1 MKTIL
6 TISISWAFA
15 SGALAAQPVPVQ
27 AAQSLRRAVALL
39 DYVAGDYGRAV
50 GPAGEVLSPVELAE
64 QQQFVLEAA
73 REVRADAGPSGE
85 DLAKRLETL
94 HSRVAARAAPVEV
107 SAAARAL
114 RDEIAQRY
122 KVALLPVHPPDLA
135 RGRALYAES
144 CAACHGADGHA
155 PPKEERELST
165 QPPSFAVS
173 AEVEELSPQRI
184 FSATTYGVPNTAMPG
199 FEDALDDAQRWDLAY
214 FVLSLAHRTPA
225 DARRGLSLSR
235 AALIEG
241 GYREIATQSDA
252 ALRARLATAGLSGQ
266 EAEAALA
273 ALRGGPFAEEDSRGA
288 GLTEVRR
295 DLARALGQAKAGD
308 RDGARRTII
317 SGYLDHLEP
326 HEPAMRARDGQMVA
340 DIEREFL
347 ALRSSLDGP
356 KDRGGGNGGGEDPE
370 AIVRRLDS
378 LLERADARGP
388 GGALVAFVGALAIA
402 LREGVEAALL
412 VAALLAILRKA
423 GRSRDASAVHFGWV
437 AALGLGAVTWWA
449 TGALLVGISGAK
461 RELVEGIGQ
470 LVTAALLLY
479 ASHWLLAAA
488 SAKRLVSFL
497 SEHAARAG
505 SAAVVFGLAFAAI
518 YREMF
523 EVVLFFRGLLL
534 EVPGQG
540 GAVALGALCGL
551 VALAALVALF
561 QRVGKRLR
569 PRPLLLT
576 CGVLLC
582 VLAVLMVGNG
592 VRALQEIGAVPLTVW
607 TGFQLRALGI
617 YGTREGMIA
626 QAAVLG
632 VLIGSA
638 LWSALRGG
646 SGSQGGRAPAD
657 AARA

>member
-6 TISISWAFA
+6 TLSISWALA
-15 SGALAAQPVPVQ
+15 SAALAEQPAPVQ
-27 AAQSLRRAVALL
+27 SAQSLRRAVALL

-50 GPAGEVLSPVELAE
+50 GPGGEVLSPDEFKE

-73 REVRADAGPSGE
+73 REVRDDAGPAGE
-85 DLAKRLETL
+85 DLVTRLQAL
-94 HSRVAARAAPVEV
+94 HSRVAARASPAEV
-107 SAAARAL
+107 SMAARAL
-114 RDEIAQRY
+114 RDEIVQRF

-155 PPKEERELST
+155 PPKEAHELST

-173 AEVEELSPQRI
+173 AEVEELAPQRI

-199 FEDALDDAQRWDLAY
+199 YEDALDDAQRWDLAY

-225 DARRGLSLSR
+225 DVRRGISLAR

-252 ALRARLATAGLSGQ
+252 ALRARLAAAGLSGPD
-266 EAEAALA
+266 AEVALA
-273 ALRGGPFAEEDSRGA
+273 SLRAGPFSEEDAKGA
-288 GLTEVRR
+288 GLAEVRR
-295 DLARALGQAKAGD
+295 DLARALAQANAGD

-326 HEPAMRARDGQMVA
+326 HEPAMRARDAQMVSE
-340 DIEREFL
+340 IEREFL

-356 KDRGGGNGGGEDPE
+356 KGGGRSKGGGDTE
-370 AIVRRLDS
+370 AIVGRLDS

-388 GGALVAFVGALAIA
+388 GGALVAFLGALAIA

-423 GRSRDASAVHFGWV
+423 GRSRDASAVHSGWI
-437 AALGLGAVTWWA
+437 AALALGAVTWWA

-488 SAKRLVSFL
+488 SAKRFVSFL
-497 SEHAARAG
+497 SEHAVRAG
-505 SAAVVFGLAFAAI
+505 SSAVVFGLAFAAI

-534 EVPGQG
+534 EAPGQG

-551 VALAALVALF
+551 VALVGLVALF
-561 QRVGKRLR
+561 QKVGKRLR

-607 TGFQLRALGI
+607 TGFQLRALGM

-626 QAAVLG
+626 QAVVLF

-646 SGSQGGRAPAD
+646 SGSPGGRAPVD

>member
-1 MKTIL
+1 VLKTIL
-6 TISISWAFA
+6 TLSISWAFA
-15 SGALAAQPVPVQ
+15 SAALAAEPVLAQ
-27 AAQSLRRAVALL
+27 GAQSLRRAVALL

-50 GPAGEVLSPVELAE
+50 GPAGEVLSPVEFAE

-73 REVRADAGPSGE
+73 REVRADAGPSGD
-85 DLAKRLETL
+85 DLVKGLERL
-94 HSRVAARAAPVEV
+94 HSRVKARAPPAEV
-107 SAAARAL
+107 STTARAL

-155 PPKEERELST
+155 QPKEERELST

-184 FSATTYGVPNTAMPG
+184 FSAITYGVPNTAMPG
-199 FEDALDDAQRWDLAY
+199 YEDSLDDAQRWDLAY
-214 FVLSLAHRTPA
+214 FVLSLAHRPPA
-225 DARRGLSLSR
+225 DVRRGLSLAR
-235 AALIEG
+235 AALIQG
-241 GYREIATQSDA
+241 GYREIATQTDA
-252 ALRARLATAGLSGQ
+252 ALRTRLSAAGLSAQ
-266 EAEAALA
+266 DAEAALA
-273 ALRGGPFAEEDSRGA
+273 ALRAGPFAEEDA
-288 GLTEVRR
+288 KAEGLAEIRR
-295 DLARALGQAKAGD
+295 DLARAVSQAKAGD
-308 RDGARRTII
+308 RDGARRTVI

-326 HEPAMRARDGQMVA
+326 HEPGMRARDGQMVA
-340 DIEREFL
+340 EIERQFL
-347 ALRSSLDGP
+347 ALRASLDGS
-356 KDRGGGNGGGEDPE
+356 KEGKGGDPE
-370 AIVRRLDS
+370 AIVARLDS

-388 GGALVAFVGALAIA
+388 GGAFVAFVAALAIA

-423 GRSRDASAVHFGWV
+423 GRSRDASAVHSGWI
-437 AALGLGAVTWWA
+437 AALALGAVTWWV

-479 ASHWLLAAA
+479 ASHWLIAAA

-497 SEHAARAG
+497 SEHAVRAG
-505 SAAVVFGLAFAAI
+505 SAVVVFGLAFLAI

-523 EVVLFFRGLLL
+523 ETVLFFRGLLL
-534 EVPGQG
+534 EAPGQG
-540 GAVALGALCGL
+540 GAVALGALSGL
-551 VALAALVALF
+551 VGLAALVALF
-561 QRVGKRLR
+561 QKVGKRLR

-582 VLAVLMVGNG
+582 ILAVLMVGNG
-592 VRALQEIGAVPLTVW
+592 VRALQEIGAIPLTVW
-607 TGFQLRALGI
+607 TGFQLRALGF

-626 QAAVLG
+626 QAVVLAIL
-632 VLIGSA
+632 VGSA
-638 LWSALRGG
+638 LWSVLRGG